1 MHLNRDMHI
10 LIVDDFSTMRKI
22 VINQLKELGFNS
34 VDEADDGINAWPMLQ
49 TGKYDFIVSD
59 WNMPEMTGIE
69 LLQKV
74 RADSALKKIPFLLI
88 TAEAKRSQILE
99 ATELGVD
106 GYILK
111 PFNSAVLNEK
121 MHKIFERLADK

>member
-1 MHLNRDMHI
+1 MHINRDMHI

-34 VDEADDGINAWPMLQ
+34 VDEADDGISAWPMLQ

>member
-59 WNMPEMTGIE
+59 WNMPQMTGIE

>member
-22 VINQLKELGFNS
+22 IINQLKELGFNS
-34 VDEADDGINAWPMLQ
+34 VDEADDGISAWSMLQ
-49 TGKYDFIVSD
+49 TGKYDFIISD

-88 TAEAKRSQILE
+88 TAEAKLSQILE

-111 PFNSAVLNEK
+111 RFNSAVLNEK
-121 MHKIFERLADK
+121 MYKIFERIANK

>member
-34 VDEADDGINAWPMLQ
+34 VDEADDGISAWPMLQ